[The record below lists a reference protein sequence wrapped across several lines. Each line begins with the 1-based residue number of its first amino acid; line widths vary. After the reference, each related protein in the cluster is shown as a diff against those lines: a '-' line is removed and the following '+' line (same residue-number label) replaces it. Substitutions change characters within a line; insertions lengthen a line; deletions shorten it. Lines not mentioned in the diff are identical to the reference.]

1 VPPTNPLG
9 RVDRW
14 QRQRPATAFPVAVW
28 KKVGDDNGGK
38 LAAQLTYYGFLSL
51 FPLLLVTVTVL
62 GYVLD
67 GRPDLQAKI
76 LDSAVAQFPVIGDQL
91 RQNVQSLR
99 GSPFAL
105 VVGIAAALW
114 GGLGVTQAAQDVMA
128 TVWQVPRR
136 DRPTFVARLL
146 RGLILLVI
154 LALAVVSTAVL
165 SSLATAMNGLGFVGR
180 VGLTAAALVLNVGWF
195 AIAFRALTPRALRWR
210 EVMPGAVVAGIGFQI
225 LMTVGTAIVAHQLKG
240 TTSSY
245 GVFGIVLGLLAWIA
259 LLSTVFVYSAEV
271 NAVAAKHLW
280 PRSIFTPG
288 LTEPDRAV
296 LAEAVQAEVRAP
308 HEAVT
313 VTYSESGGVHQDHS
327 ATPTT
332 GKPGRT

>member
-1 VPPTNPLG
+1 VLG
-9 RVDRW
+9 HVDRW
-14 QRQRPATAFPVAVW
+14 QRERAVTAFPIAVW

-76 LDSAVAQFPVIGDQL
+76 LDSSVAQFPVIGDQIK
-91 RQNVQSLR
+91 QNVQSLH
-99 GSPFAL
+99 GSPVAL
-105 VVGIAAALW
+105 IVGIAAALW

-136 DRPTFVARLL
+136 DRPSFAKRLL

-154 LALAVVSTAVL
+154 LALAVVSTAFL
-165 SSLATAMNGLGFVGR
+165 TGLATAVNGLGVIGR
-180 VGLTAAALVLNVGWF
+180 IGLTAAALVVNVGWS

-210 EVMPGAVVAGIGFQI
+210 EVIPGAVVAAIGFQI
-225 LMTVGTAIVAHQLKG
+225 LLTVGTAVVAHQLKG
-240 TTSSY
+240 ATSSY
-245 GVFGIVLGLLAWIA
+245 GFFGIVLGLLAWIA
-259 LLSTVFVYSAEV
+259 LLSTLFVYSAEV

-288 LTEPDRAV
+288 LTDPDRAV
-296 LAEAVQAEVRAP
+296 LADAVRAEVRAP

-313 VTYSESGGVHQDHS
+313 VTYSEDNRDDDEGSERAGHS
-327 ATPTT
+327 DTRSAR
-332 GKPGRT
+332 RT